1 MLKRE
6 SRNTTN
12 IMKRTKWKRYVYVRD
27 VQGNIRAVV
36 GENNA
41 VAEQTDYYPYGMPMA
56 DVNSASAQ
64 PFKFGGKELER
75 EGGMDFYDFEARRLD
90 FALGRFTSPDP
101 LCEQTPEISPY
112 AYCAADPVNFIDPTG
127 MQWRATKNEKTGK
140 YTGYEWVDPSESYD
154 SGGKLLP
161 GLYEQAIFF
170 SNQGENGS
178 HDPNVK
184 YNMGTSTAFVYEKDG
199 GISKFEACTYPSDS
213 KNFATVPEGIYEAQK
228 GLHKNAYPA
237 LRLSDVGTENF
248 SDNTIELGAPNPS
261 NPSVTVAKYINI
273 HKAGINNCTGDA
285 KTIISAGCLLIDV
298 NNWDQFIDKFDYDAT
313 ISVTVSRSISIPTDK
328 NIIKRQ
334 DVPSIKVTLPTDVL
348 RVVQPLFINNK

>member
-1 MLKRE
+1 MPAQAGAPRVDRVQREPSRSRRPKSPPTPTAPPTPSTSSTQRECSGVRLK
-6 SRNTTN
+6 
-12 IMKRTKWKRYVYVRD
+12 MKK
-27 VQGNIRAVV
+27 QGNIQDMSGLILQNRMTLV
-36 GENNA
+36 ESCFP
-41 VAEQTDYYPYGMPMA
+41 DYMNKP
-56 DVNSASAQ
+56 
-64 PFKFGGKELER
+64 
-75 EGGMDFYDFEARRLD
+75 
-90 FALGRFTSPDP
+90 
-101 LCEQTPEISPY
+101 
-112 AYCAADPVNFIDPTG
+112 
-127 MQWRATKNEKTGK
+127 
-140 YTGYEWVDPSESYD
+140 
-154 SGGKLLP
+154 
-161 GLYEQAIFF
+161 FF